1 MAIFSVEP
9 GQLSAAAAKLDG
21 LAAEIRELE
30 LGTKMSVLGE
40 AIPDTPN
47 CASPITPIAARA
59 DQTVAT
65 SLSNCG
71 GQVEAFGALVRAA
84 KSVTESTD
92 DFNSTR
98 FSDAGELPS
107 VEPWNPGNVPPPSIP
122 SGN

>member
-1 MAIFSVEP
+1 
-9 GQLSAAAAKLDG
+9 
-21 LAAEIRELE
+21 
-30 LGTKMSVLGE
+30 MSVLGQ

-47 CASPITPIAARA
+47 CASPIKPVAAGA
-59 DQTVAT
+59 DQTVTT

-98 FSDAGELPS
+98 FSDAGALPG
-107 VEPWNPGNVPPPSIP
+107 VEPWNPGNVPPPSTP
-122 SGN
+122 PGN